1 MVTLP
6 PPPAAVNGGE
16 TAIGAWWQDGR
27 KLLLPPKI
35 LGFNPNLDDVRRA
48 REARPTFIKRPSG
61 CHLESSETKYNCSLC
76 QIILEDH
83 QVGNDSDT
91 LISGSVG
98 QGGANQKDDVLIVQ
112 LLFNLISFIPENG
125 TCTDELIDRIRE
137 FQLKRL
143 KVKTADCRIDAKGRT
158 LTTMLD
164 LVASSDGIGRMG
176 LSTHPDLVEKVEKFI
191 GLAREA
197 RLQKQTARQKIA
209 APGGGVGKLTEA
221 NFAAAA
227 EALKPGVQLAMIL
240 AFAEVE
246 SGGKSGFGPSG
257 LPIIA
262 YEGHIFRQY
271 TKGKYDKSHP
281 LLSHPYK
288 KKAGPEWQAN
298 NKNQAAAWKT
308 LNAAMELDHDAALKA
323 CSWGMFQVM
332 GFNYETCGFT
342 NVDEFVAKMKAGEQ
356 GQLDAFVGFCL
367 RTRGLR
373 KALADKNFV
382 ACATIY
388 NGSDYGDY
396 DKRIERAFKKYGG
409 K

>member
-1 MVTLP
+1 M
-6 PPPAAVNGGE
+6 
-16 TAIGAWWQDGR
+16 
-27 KLLLPPKI
+27 
-35 LGFNPNLDDVRRA
+35 
-48 REARPTFIKRPSG
+48 
-61 CHLESSETKYNCSLC
+61 
-76 QIILEDH
+76 
-83 QVGNDSDT
+83 GNDSDT

-98 QGGANQKDDVLIVQ
+98 QGGVNQKDDVLVVQ
-112 LLFNLISFIPENG
+112 LLFNLILFIPETG
-125 TCTDELIDRIRE
+125 ACTDELIDRIRE

-143 KVKTADCRIDAKGRT
+143 RVKTADCRIDAKGRT
-158 LTTMLD
+158 LTTLLD
-164 LVASSDGIGRMG
+164 LAASADGIGRMG
-176 LSTHPDLVEKVEKFI
+176 LSARPDLVEKVEKFI

-197 RLQKQTARQKIA
+197 RLQKQAQPQKIA
-209 APGGGVGKLTEA
+209 APSGPVGKLTETS
-221 NFAAAA
+221 FAAAA
-227 EALKPGVQLAMIL
+227 EALKPGVQLAMIR

-246 SGGKSGFGPSG
+246 SGGKSGFGSSG

-262 YEGHIFRQY
+262 YEGHIFRKY
-271 TKGKYDKSHP
+271 TKAKYDKSHP
-281 LLSHPYK
+281 LLSYPYK

-298 NKNQAAAWKT
+298 NKTQITAWKT
-308 LNAAMELDHDAALKA
+308 LNAAMDLDHEAALKS

-332 GFNYETCGFT
+332 GFNYETCGFA
-342 NVDEFVAKMKAGEQ
+342 NVDDFVVKMKAGEP

-367 RTRGLR
+367 KTRGLR

>member
-1 MVTLP
+1 
-6 PPPAAVNGGE
+6 
-16 TAIGAWWQDGR
+16 
-27 KLLLPPKI
+27 
-35 LGFNPNLDDVRRA
+35 
-48 REARPTFIKRPSG
+48 
-61 CHLESSETKYNCSLC
+61 
-76 QIILEDH
+76 
-83 QVGNDSDT
+83 VGNESDT

-98 QGGANQKDDVLIVQ
+98 RGGANQKDDVLIVQ
-112 LLFNLISFIPENG
+112 FLFNLISRSPETGECN
-125 TCTDELIDRIRE
+125 DELITRIRE

-143 KVKTADCRIDAKGRT
+143 EMKTPDGRIDPQGRT
-158 LTTMLD
+158 LAILLD
-164 LVASSDGIGRMG
+164 LAASSG
-176 LSTHPDLVEKVEKFI
+176 LSAPPDLVERVEKFM

-197 RLQKQTARQKIA
+197 RLQKPA
-209 APGGGVGKLTEA
+209 APQTVAAPSGGDGKLTEA
-221 NFAAAA
+221 HFATAA
-227 EALKPGVQLAMIL
+227 EALKPGVQLAMIR

-246 SGGKSGFGPSG
+246 SGGKSGFGASG

-262 YEGHIFRQY
+262 YEGHIFRKY

-281 LLSHPYK
+281 LLSYQYK

-308 LNAAMELDHDAALKA
+308 LNEAMELDHEAALKS

-332 GFNYETCGFT
+332 GFNYETCGFA
-342 NVDEFVAKMKAGEQ
+342 NVDDFVAKMKAGEP

-367 RTRGLR
+367 KTRGLR

-396 DKRIERAFKKYGG
+396 DKRIQRAFKKYGG

>member
-1 MVTLP
+1 M
-6 PPPAAVNGGE
+6 
-16 TAIGAWWQDGR
+16 
-27 KLLLPPKI
+27 
-35 LGFNPNLDDVRRA
+35 
-48 REARPTFIKRPSG
+48 
-61 CHLESSETKYNCSLC
+61 
-76 QIILEDH
+76 
-83 QVGNDSDT
+83 GNESDT

-98 QGGANQKDDVLIVQ
+98 RGGGNQKDDVLVVQ
-112 LLFNLISFIPENG
+112 LLFNLISFIPETGACN
-125 TCTDELIDRIRE
+125 DELIDRIGE

-143 KVKTADCRIDAKGRT
+143 KVKTADYRIDAKGRT
-158 LTTMLD
+158 LATLLD
-164 LVASSDGIGRMG
+164 LAAGLDGIGRMG
-176 LSTHPDLVEKVEKFI
+176 LTARPDLMEKVEKFI

-197 RLQKQTARQKIA
+197 RLRKPAEPQKIA
-209 APGGGVGKLTEA
+209 APSGGVGKLTEA
-221 NFAAAA
+221 SFATAA
-227 EALKPGVQLAMIL
+227 EALKPGVQLAMIR

-246 SGGKSGFGPSG
+246 SGGKSGFSPSG

-262 YEGHIFRQY
+262 YEGHIFRKY

-281 LLSHPYK
+281 LLSYPYK

-298 NKNQAAAWKT
+298 NKNQTMAWKT
-308 LNAAMELDHDAALKA
+308 LNAAMDLDHEAALKA

-332 GFNYETCGFT
+332 GFNYETCGFA
-342 NVDEFVAKMKAGEQ
+342 NVDEFVAKMKVGEQ

-367 RTRGLR
+367 KTRGLR

>member
-1 MVTLP
+1 
-6 PPPAAVNGGE
+6 
-16 TAIGAWWQDGR
+16 
-27 KLLLPPKI
+27 
-35 LGFNPNLDDVRRA
+35 
-48 REARPTFIKRPSG
+48 
-61 CHLESSETKYNCSLC
+61 
-76 QIILEDH
+76 
-83 QVGNDSDT
+83 VGNDSNT

-98 QGGANQKDDVLIVQ
+98 RGGANQKDDVLMIQ
-112 LLFNLISFIPENG
+112 FLFNSISPSNLIPETGACN
-125 TCTDELIDRIRE
+125 DELIDRIRE

-143 KVKTADCRIDAKGRT
+143 GVKTADCRIDAKGRT
-158 LTTMLD
+158 LTTLLD
-164 LVASSDGIGRMG
+164 LAASSGPIGRMG
-176 LSTHPDLVEKVEKFI
+176 VSARPDLVERVEKFM

-197 RLQKQTARQKIA
+197 RTQKRAAPQKIA
-209 APGGGVGKLTEA
+209 APSGGAGKLTEA

-227 EALKPGVQLAMIL
+227 DALKPGLQLAMIR

-262 YEGHIFRQY
+262 YEGHIFRKY
-271 TKGKYDKSHP
+271 TNGKYDKSHP
-281 LLSHPYK
+281 LLSYPYK

-298 NKNQAAAWKT
+298 NKDQDRAWKT
-308 LNAAMELDHDAALKA
+308 LNAAMDLDHVAALMA

-332 GFNYETCGFT
+332 GFNYETCGFA

-367 RTRGLR
+367 KTRGLR

-388 NGSDYGDY
+388 NGTDYGDY